1 MPARRGKKGNEMPQ
15 LTRYQ
20 LYAWAWSETVESI
33 AAELKISKRYA
44 RAFCDRHAIPRPTRG
59 YWRQRET
66 GQIPERV
73 ALRDASVN
81 TTFEFSIAEPLAQQL
96 DQIWAAFQ
104 AGRHAPLV
112 RRGSPGTRPPQVS
125 IPSDAEHH
133 QAASQRQAALGH
145 EPAAA
150 ARLAGPAAP
159 GSLRPEA
166 ATLAML
172 ASRHAQFLAVRAFL
186 DAVEV
191 SAKDCEPIAAA
202 VVAVWIDAAR
212 AANAAH
218 DPTRQ
223 VIEHCS
229 RLTQFA
235 VAPVVQDVLGH
246 DAGAPEGETGAEL
259 TPGSDRQK

>member
-1 MPARRGKKGNEMPQ
+1 MPQ

-66 GQIPERV
+66 GQTPERV
-73 ALRDASVN
+73 PLRDASVN
-81 TTFEFSIAEPLAQQL
+81 TTFEFSISETLARQL

-104 AGRHAPLV
+104 AGSPPPLIRHGSLGTTPPPS
-112 RRGSPGTRPPQVS
+112 GSPPTDSVPER
-125 IPSDAEHH
+125 H
-133 QAASQRQAALGH
+133 QATLQLQATLGR
-145 EPAAA
+145 EPARAE
-150 ARLAGPAAP
+150 AGPATP

-191 SAKDCEPIAAA
+191 SAKDCEPVAAA
-202 VVAVWIDAAR
+202 VVALWIDAAR
-212 AANAAH
+212 AANAMH

-229 RLTQFA
+229 RLTQLA

-246 DAGAPEGETGAEL
+246 AAGAPQGETGAEL
-259 TPGSDRQK
+259 SPGSDRPT